1 MGCTFGIEEEYLLLD
16 LDSGRLLEDPPPR
29 VLAICREVMG
39 EHFAPEMFRSQIEL
53 VSPVFD
59 GVAQARDFFAAR
71 REQLALQL
79 SGENVGLLTAGSHPP
94 GGWSQQRPTAEAHY
108 RQLFEDYRQV
118 ARRSVVC
125 GLHVHVAVPQG
136 VDRIAVSNR
145 VRQWLPLL
153 LLLSAS
159 SPFWEGQDSG
169 YCSYR
174 RVLCGEWPRMGL
186 PEPLADWAAYERYL
200 AFLHDSGSLRPDAD
214 CWWALRPSSR
224 FPTLELRISD
234 ACPRLEDGLCIA
246 ALFRQMVEW
255 AVSQSGP
262 GSAPDQRT
270 LWREQENYWRAMRF
284 GRRGQYL
291 DEDGASR
298 TAQQWLDETQN
309 ILQPGSD
316 ETRLAFNHAASI
328 LLFGTSADRQ
338 LTTFALARQSGAS
351 HPRALRMV
359 VEQLLEDTA
368 QFQASS
374 FK

>member
-16 LDSGRLLEDPPPR
+16 LDSGRLLDEPSPQ
-29 VLAICREVMG
+29 VLALCREVFG

-59 GVAQARDFFAAR
+59 STAQARDFLAAR
-71 REQLALQL
+71 REHLALRL
-79 SGENVGLLTAGSHPP
+79 SGEGVGLLNAGSHPP
-94 GGWSQQRPTAEAHY
+94 GGWNQQRPTAEAHY

-125 GLHVHVAVPQG
+125 GLHVHVAVPPE

-186 PEPLADWAAYERYL
+186 PEPLPDWAAYEEYL
-200 AFLHDSGSLRPDAD
+200 GFLHDSGSLRADAD

-234 ACPRLEDGLCIA
+234 ACPRLEDALCIA

-255 AVSQSGP
+255 AVRQPGP
-262 GSAPDQRT
+262 CPAPDPRA
-270 LWREQENYWRAMRF
+270 LWREQENYWRAMRL

-291 DEDGASR
+291 DQGGGSR
-298 TAQQWLDETQN
+298 TAQQWLEETLN
-309 ILQPGSD
+309 ILQPASD
-316 ETRLAFNHAASI
+316 EARQAFTRAASI

-351 HPRALRMV
+351 QAQALRLV

-368 QFQASS
+368 RL
-374 FK
+374 

>member
-1 MGCTFGIEEEYLLLD
+1 MGCTFGIEEEYLLVD
-16 LDSGRLLEDPPPR
+16 LASGRLLYDPPPQ
-29 VLAICREVMG
+29 VLAACREVFG
-39 EHFAPEMFRSQIEL
+39 EHFAPEMFRSQVEL

-59 GVAQARDFFAAR
+59 SMAQARDFLASR
-71 REQLALQL
+71 RERLALQL
-79 SGENVGLLTAGSHPP
+79 SADGVGLLSAGSHPL

-125 GLHVHVAVPQG
+125 GLHVHVGVPAG

-145 VRQWLPLL
+145 VRRWLPLL

-186 PEPLADWAAYERYL
+186 PEPLDDWAHYQDYL
-200 AFLHDSGSLRPDAD
+200 AWLRSTGSLRTDGD

-246 ALFRQMVEW
+246 GLFRQMVEW
-255 AVSQSGP
+255 AIRQPVP
-262 GSAPDQRT
+262 GRAPDQQA
-270 LWREQENYWRAMRF
+270 LWREQENYWRAMRL
-284 GRRGQYL
+284 GRRGQFIG
-291 DEDGASR
+291 EDGSSL
-298 TAQQWLDETQN
+298 TAQQWLTETMD
-309 ILQPGSD
+309 ILQPGCAEARD
-316 ETRLAFNHAASI
+316 AFSRAGAI
-328 LLFGTSADRQ
+328 LLFGSSADHQ
-338 LTTFALARQSGAS
+338 LTAFALARQSGAS
-351 HPRALRMV
+351 EAQALRLV
-359 VEQLLEDTA
+359 VKGLLDETA
-368 QFQASS
+368 GQ
-374 FK
+374 

>member
-1 MGCTFGIEEEYLLLD
+1 MGERCTFGIEEEYLLVD
-16 LDSGRLLEDPPPR
+16 LDSGRLLDDPPSR
-29 VLAICREVMG
+29 VLAVCREVLG

-59 GVAQARDFFAAR
+59 SVAQARDFFAAR
-71 REQLALQL
+71 REHLALQL
-79 SGENVGLLTAGSHPP
+79 SAEGVGLLNAGSHPQ
-94 GGWSQQRPTAEAHY
+94 GGWDRQRSTAEAHY

-125 GLHVHVAVPQG
+125 GLHVHVGVPED

-145 VRQWLPLL
+145 IRQWLPLL

-186 PEPLADWAAYERYL
+186 PEPLADWAAYQRYL
-200 AFLHDSGSLRPDAD
+200 AFLHESGSLRPDAD

-224 FPTLELRISD
+224 FPTLELRIGD

-246 ALFRQMVEW
+246 VLFRQMVEW
-255 AVSQSGP
+255 AVGQSRP
-262 GSAPDQRT
+262 SPAPDQPS
-270 LWREQENYWRAMRF
+270 LWREQENYWRAMRL

-291 DEDGASR
+291 DEDGGSR
-298 TAQQWLDETQN
+298 TAQQWLEETAN
-309 ILQPGSD
+309 ILQPACD
-316 ETRLAFNHAASI
+316 EARQAFSRAGSI

-351 HPRALRMV
+351 QAQALRLV
-359 VEQLLEDTA
+359 VEQLLEETA
-368 QFQASS
+368 GQ
-374 FK
+374 